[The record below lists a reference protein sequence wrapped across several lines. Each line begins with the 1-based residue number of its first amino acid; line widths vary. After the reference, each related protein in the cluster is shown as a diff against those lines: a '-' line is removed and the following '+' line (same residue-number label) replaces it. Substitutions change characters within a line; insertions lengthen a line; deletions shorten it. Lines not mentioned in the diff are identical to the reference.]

1 MSLEKIKELQ
11 ALIMDLDTE
20 VSNFIKST
28 PSLEDAC
35 ESLAEFNFLKRDLS
49 SVYDVF
55 AKSVADL
62 MDTVE
67 EVALPDGAT
76 IEKKSSY
83 DRKGWKH
90 ADLGIEVARKL
101 AQMAVNMDTGEV
113 ERSPEEIAAD
123 MLSYCSP
130 AYWKI
135 KPLNAIGINPDN
147 FCEVGELKTSIIVRK
162 SKKNQ

>member
-1 MSLEKIKELQ
+1 MSLEKLQELKT
-11 ALIMDLDTE
+11 LIMDLDTE
-20 VSNFIKST
+20 ISDFIKSS
-28 PSLEDAC
+28 PSLEESC
-35 ESLAEFNFLKRDLS
+35 ELLAEFNFIKRDVS
-49 SVYDVF
+49 TVYDVF
-55 AKSVADL
+55 AKAVSEL
-62 MDTVE
+62 MGAVD
-67 EVALPDGAT
+67 EVGLIDGGT

-90 ADLGIEVARKL
+90 ADLGVEVARKL